1 MPGHRV
7 GGSAL
12 MAIVRD
18 PVLDVVAGVLSRML
32 RRRGVKVSPA
42 ETIEARRVLALVG
55 GDLATLRPALQS
67 VMVKY
72 DYEVD
77 AFATVFAALFID
89 GPAAAANSDA
99 LPKVRGTAG
108 GLPEEFAWDDEFEGA
123 SRMIGADEHT
133 DEIGDLMQA
142 DPEGAERHGDSAHR
156 EENDFT
162 VSSGAE
168 SLAVDPD
175 SDSVSG
181 GITYTIEVDNAGAAE
196 VGEMASS
203 PMRVQS
209 GVLTLTDAEAVLASL
224 DGYDARRAYGT
235 AGDEDLSAAQLDH
248 LMAAIEA
255 FVEALTPQVSATP
268 TGSVCEM
275 GTVTR
280 ADIDQACHRI
290 IRRMRGAP
298 RTRARSQGSGRLA
311 IRHTLRAALKT
322 DGDPVHLYRRT
333 RVKGRIRL
341 LIVADVSL
349 SVRPVA
355 GFILRMAQA
364 LREISDRCTVLA
376 FVDDP
381 IDVTTA
387 LLTARGDDALTRV
400 LSAPG
405 LDLAA
410 TSDYGRV
417 VERLLTTHAGL
428 LDRRTSVL
436 FVGDGRS
443 NGFAS
448 KPELVEE
455 LRRRTHRLA
464 WITPEPSRYWDQA
477 GCGMT
482 EYSMHC
488 DGVVSAR
495 DAAELIERADEI
507 GTALS

>member
-1 MPGHRV
+1 MTVSGV
-7 GGSAL
+7 KDFESTG
-12 MAIVRD
+12 RD
-18 PVLDVVAGVLSRML
+18 PVLDIVAGVLSRML
-32 RRRGVKVSPA
+32 RRRGVRVSPA
-42 ETIEARRVLALVG
+42 ESIEARRVLALFG
-55 GDLATLRPALQS
+55 TDLPVLRPALQA
-67 VMVKY
+67 VTVKY
-72 DYEVD
+72 DYEVE
-77 AFATVFAALFID
+77 AFESVFTALFID
-89 GPAAAANSDA
+89 GPAAAHGPDT

-108 GLPEEFAWDDEFEGA
+108 GLPEEFAWDPELEGA

-133 DEIGDLMQA
+133 DEIGDLMET

-181 GITYTIEVDNAGAAE
+181 GITYTIEVDNAGAAD

-203 PMRVQS
+203 PMRVRS
-209 GVLTLTDAEAVLASL
+209 GVLTITDAQAVLAGL

-235 AGDEDLSAAQLDH
+235 AGDDDLTAAQLDH

-255 FVEALTPQVSATP
+255 FVEALTPPVPPASPAAP
-268 TGSVCEM
+268 AGDAVA
-275 GTVTR
+275 VTR

-322 DGDPVHLYRRT
+322 DGDPVHLFRRT
-333 RVKGRIRL
+333 RVPGRIRL
-341 LIVADVSL
+341 LVVADVSL

-355 GFILRMAQA
+355 GFILRMAQSLHGIA
-364 LREISDRCTVLA
+364 DRCTVLA

-381 IDVTTA
+381 IDVTTP
-387 LLTARGDDALTRV
+387 LLVGHGDDALARV

-410 TSDYGRV
+410 TSDYGQVLGRM
-417 VERLLTTHAGL
+417 LSTHGGL

-436 FVGDGRS
+436 FVGDARS
-443 NGFAS
+443 NGFAGH
-448 KPELVEE
+448 PELLGE
-455 LRRRTHRLA
+455 LRRRVHRLA
-464 WITPEPSRYWDQA
+464 WITPEPSRYWNQT
-477 GCGMT
+477 GCDMT
-482 EYSMHC
+482 EYSAHC
-488 DGVVSAR
+488 DEVVSAR

>member
-1 MPGHRV
+1 MV
-7 GGSAL
+7 
-12 MAIVRD
+12 IVRD

-32 RRRGVKVSPA
+32 RRRGVRVSPA
-42 ETIEARRVLALVG
+42 ETIEARRVLALFG
-55 GDLATLRPALQS
+55 GDMTTLRPALQS

-72 DYEVD
+72 YYEVD
-77 AFATVFAALFID
+77 AFAVVFQALFVD
-89 GPAAAANSDA
+89 GPAAADGSDR

-108 GLPEEFAWDDEFEGA
+108 GLPEDFAWDDEFEGA

-133 DEIGDLMQA
+133 DEIGDLMET
-142 DPEGAERHGDSAHR
+142 DPDGAERHGDSAHR

-162 VSSGAE
+162 VSTGAE
-168 SLAVDPD
+168 SLAVDPE
-175 SDSVSG
+175 SDAVSG

-203 PMRVQS
+203 PMRVRS
-209 GVLTLTDAEAVLASL
+209 GVLTLTDAEAVLAGL
-224 DGYDARRAYGT
+224 DSYDARRAYGA
-235 AGDEDLSAAQLDH
+235 AGNEDLSAAQLDH

-255 FVEALTPQVSATP
+255 FVEALTPPVPVTSPDRPAGETGAVS
-268 TGSVCEM
+268 
-275 GTVTR
+275 R

-298 RTRARSQGSGRLA
+298 RTKARSQGSGRLA

-333 RVKGRIRL
+333 RVPGRIRL

-364 LREISDRCTVLA
+364 LHDISDRCTVLA

-381 IDVTTA
+381 VDVTTP
-387 LLTARGDDALTRV
+387 LLVGHGDHALTRV

-410 TSDYGRV
+410 TSDYGQV
-417 VERLLTTHAGL
+417 LEKLLTTHGGL

-436 FVGDGRS
+436 FVGDARS

-448 KPELVEE
+448 KPELLEE

-464 WITPEPSRYWDQA
+464 WITPEPSRYWNQA

-482 EYSMHC
+482 EYSRHC
-488 DGVVSAR
+488 DAVVSAR
-495 DAAELIERADEI
+495 DAAELIDRADEI
-507 GTALS
+507 GSALS

>member
-1 MPGHRV
+1 MV
-7 GGSAL
+7 
-12 MAIVRD
+12 IVRD

-32 RRRGVKVSPA
+32 RRRGVRVSPA

-55 GDLATLRPALQS
+55 GDIETLRPALQS

-77 AFATVFAALFID
+77 AFEVVFLALFVD
-89 GPAAAANSDA
+89 GPAAAAGSDA
-99 LPKVRGTAG
+99 LPKVRGTAA
-108 GLPEEFAWDDEFEGA
+108 GLPEDFAWDDEFEGA

-133 DEIGDLMQA
+133 DEIGDLMET
-142 DPEGAERHGDSAHR
+142 DPDGDERHGDSAHR

-181 GITYTIEVDNAGAAE
+181 GITYTIEVDNAGAAD

-203 PMRVQS
+203 PMRVRS
-209 GVLTLTDAEAVLASL
+209 GVLTVTDAEAVLASL

-235 AGDEDLSAAQLDH
+235 AGNEDLSAAQLDH

-255 FVEALTPQVSATP
+255 FVEALTPPMPATSAGP
-268 TGSVCEM
+268 PAEV

-280 ADIDQACHRI
+280 ADMDQACHRI

-322 DGDPVHLYRRT
+322 DGDPVHLYRRA
-333 RVKGRIRL
+333 RVPGRIRL

-355 GFILRMAQA
+355 GFILRMAQS
-364 LREISDRCTVLA
+364 LHDISDRCTVLA

-381 IDVTTA
+381 VDVTTP
-387 LLTARGDDALTRV
+387 LLVGHGDDALTRV

-417 VERLLTTHAGL
+417 LEKLLTTHGTL

-436 FVGDGRS
+436 FVGDARG
-443 NGFAS
+443 NGFDTR
-448 KPELVEE
+448 PELLEE

-464 WITPEPSRYWDQA
+464 WITPEPGRYWNQA

-482 EYSMHC
+482 EYSRHC
-488 DGVVSAR
+488 DAVVSAR
-495 DAAELIERADEI
+495 DATELIERADEI
-507 GTALS
+507 GSALS